1 MTKET
6 KTNIAKQS
14 DLIMDL
20 NNLEGFDAQELIKP
34 IVIHLI
40 QGSHPLKKEIKCS
53 DGDLVA
59 NEKIL
64 QQPLEII
71 LLKTEKLFDEFENKL
86 DANGKIDKFA
96 NYLGT
101 LNNASAVDLG
111 IMHKQQNLYETVN
124 QDRLFKM
131 KKVLLLSVN
140 GVPYKLVMNTPAKIG
155 AANSMVQKIVQTM
168 KEQNTPTS
176 LGLVF
181 GLKSIQKENK
191 AVGAIYYSYDI
202 DFVRKSS
209 DSEIKQGLE
218 LMQITQQEQIENELS
233 EFEF

>member
-1 MTKET
+1 
-6 KTNIAKQS
+6 
-14 DLIMDL
+14 
-20 NNLEGFDAQELIKP
+20 
-34 IVIHLI
+34 
-40 QGSHPLKKEIKCS
+40 
-53 DGDLVA
+53 
-59 NEKIL
+59 
-64 QQPLEII
+64 
-71 LLKTEKLFDEFENKL
+71 
-86 DANGKIDKFA
+86 
-96 NYLGT
+96 
-101 LNNASAVDLG
+101 
-111 IMHKQQNLYETVN
+111 
-124 QDRLFKM
+124 M